1 MDVKSFLSSKIK
13 ALLAMPRL
21 SLAYYISFWVFGT
34 VLLSLGPMLQY
45 YLLAVINSSA
55 ISIYASVYKEAVTS
69 FPVLSEWL
77 GGMAYLVFSI
87 CSLIVVVCSLRA
99 ETYRGFFIRVFIS
112 SASALTL
119 LDLVADTLHG
129 SISVSG
135 AFTNLVCNIIGGLLV
150 SAIFVLMLRATKAIS
165 TATDD
170 HIVAQQSIA
179 LVFPPVAGVLLIVFS
194 YYVAGLFFKLVPAN
208 VEVLVKPNS
217 RGVAKYERLSADAD
231 SHCGSG
237 CKTIT
242 GQGKLF
248 GFFVGA
254 GEVEELVSLGHEKGA
269 LSLLWAA
276 GNDDSVYDI
285 TISALSGCHGVEHD
299 KLKLVD
305 SKSYKIASAKKMSL
319 ELDEGA
325 GLLSLVSPQSHL
337 EVMDSVVTDFSVL
350 KSNVEPK
357 KLALV
362 RSVKSPSGFD
372 YWSASQSY
380 KIVISAELSKT
391 AEDSTVTPKSRV
403 IKIKV
408 DGREYRL
415 LLNSNSL
422 AMLHKKPVC
431 SSLDV
436 SGFENTNVSLLN
448 NLSVSAGV
456 VVRVERRIFDDKVFY
471 AKSSALTVR
480 GANGWLVVDKVAP
493 SLAHDFVRAGTI
505 ESLAFGGGVK
515 SFYLNGASVSTAD
528 TDWFAISESKLI
540 GSMDKDGNMLYSGV
554 GQNIWKG
561 NGRLNKTRWENI
573 DVSTQIVLLSL
584 LGIGG
589 AALFGFFVG
598 SMRDNKRIEI
608 L

>member
-150 SAIFVLMLRATKAIS
+150 STIFVLMLRATKAIS

-217 RGVAKYERLSADAD
+217 RGVAKYERLSADSD

-237 CKTIT
+237 CKSIT
-242 GQGKLF
+242 DQGKLF

-505 ESLAFGGGVK
+505 ENLAFGGGVK